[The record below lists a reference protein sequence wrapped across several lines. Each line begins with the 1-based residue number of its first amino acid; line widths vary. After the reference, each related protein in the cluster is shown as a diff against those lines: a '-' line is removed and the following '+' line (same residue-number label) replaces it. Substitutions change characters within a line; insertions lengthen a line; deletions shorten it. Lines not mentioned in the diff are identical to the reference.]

1 MNSPEPTANASLAE
15 RYRALL
21 GLGGTFLGSS
31 NSWDLYQTIYVETAK
46 VVELSGFLL
55 SLYDD
60 QSDVATVVFSAD
72 EGKEGKFGLTYRGSD
87 SEVLR
92 TGTPT
97 AIEDQTD
104 TGEGLIPGD
113 AGPGG
118 PRSTLAV
125 PLRWR
130 NRVTG
135 ALAVYASHADAYEAA
150 DSELLGRIA
159 DLAAVALENMR
170 HVEELQRRSLE
181 AEKLE
186 EIGRFLA
193 SSLDFEEVLE
203 RVSHAAMDLF
213 DLDGAGVWT
222 HDDGCATLRTSVG
235 EVSVPVGTTWTLS
248 DAVAQ
253 AVMVNAEPVYIED
266 VASDDDPPG
275 IVGICFRTGS
285 AISTPIKVGDRVV
298 GALSARSK
306 QVRRFTDADM
316 QMLSRL
322 AGQASVALD
331 NAELHA
337 NLQALSLT
345 DSLTG
350 LPNRRHL
357 QLHLE

>member
-60 QSDVATVVFSAD
+60 QSDVAAVVFSAD
-72 EGKEGKFGLTYRGSD
+72 GGKEGKFGLTYRGSD

-203 RVSHAAMDLF
+203 RVSHAARDLF
-213 DLDGAGVWT
+213 DLDGASGWT
-222 HDDGCATLRTSVG
+222 HDDRCATLRTSVG
-235 EVSVPVGTTWTLS
+235 
-248 DAVAQ
+248 
-253 AVMVNAEPVYIED
+253 
-266 VASDDDPPG
+266 
-275 IVGICFRTGS
+275 
-285 AISTPIKVGDRVV
+285 
-298 GALSARSK
+298 
-306 QVRRFTDADM
+306 
-316 QMLSRL
+316 
-322 AGQASVALD
+322 
-331 NAELHA
+331 
-337 NLQALSLT
+337 
-345 DSLTG
+345 
-350 LPNRRHL
+350 
-357 QLHLE
+357 